1 MMIELAAFE
10 QAEFIS
16 TSLWETLP
24 AFKSGQHSCV
34 SMDTL
39 ERPTD
44 HAADRVFNSI
54 ELCNEGLCLLSFG
67 TNVESA
73 PAH

>member
-1 MMIELAAFE
+1 MMGEFATFE
-10 QAEFIS
+10 QAEIIS
-16 TSLWETLP
+16 TSLWETPP

-39 ERPTD
+39 ERPTN

-54 ELCNEGLCLLSFG
+54 EFCNDGLCSLSFG

-73 PAH
+73 HAH